1 MDFRFTEEQDAFRQD
16 VRDFAAAELEA
27 GAFEVSSKGLVA
39 AKSIP
44 FSKKMADRGWI
55 GFTWPESYG
64 GKNGG
69 YVNKM
74 IMLEEL
80 FRVQAP
86 IGYHFLADRQVGP
99 AIMKFGNDWQ
109 KSKFLPG
116 IISADEGM
124 MFCLLFSE
132 PGAGSDLAGVTTRAE
147 KDGDDYII
155 NGQKVWTSEAH
166 IADYGWMLARTDFDP
181 ALPGHRAC
189 SEFII
194 DMASPGITIRPII
207 NMAGDHSF
215 NEVFFDDVRIHKKHL
230 VGTENAGFK
239 QIMAQMDYERSG
251 IERIMQNYPI
261 YDRLLRYVLS
271 MDEVDRT
278 GEFYHWVRDS
288 MAQLEI
294 DFNGAKLLCYQV
306 AWSIDQGTI
315 PTSQAAL
322 CKAFCTQCEQ
332 RLNDVAMRIFG
343 PASRI
348 RDDVSWRPIDLDV
361 TGCYL
366 WAPSYTLQGGSV
378 EVLKNIVAQRGLGLP
393 RG

>member
-1 MDFRFTEEQDAFRQD
+1 MNFRFTKEQNAFRQE
-16 VRDFAAAELEA
+16 VRDFATAELEA
-27 GAFEVSSKGLVA
+27 GAFEVGSKGLVA
-39 AKSIP
+39 AKSIE
-44 FSKKMADRGWI
+44 FSRKMADRGWL
-55 GFTWPESYG
+55 GFTWPKSSG

-99 AIMKFGNDWQ
+99 AIIKFGNDWQ
-109 KSKFLPG
+109 KDTFLPG
-116 IISADEGM
+116 IIHAEEGM

-132 PGAGSDLAGVTTRAE
+132 PDAGSDLAGVTTRAE
-147 KDGDDYII
+147 KDGDHYII

-166 IADYGWMLARTDFDP
+166 IADYGWMLARTDFDFS
-181 ALPGHRAC
+181 LRGHRAC

-215 NEVFFDDVRIHKKHL
+215 NEVFFDDVRIHKKYL
-230 VGTENAGFK
+230 VGAENAGFK

-261 YDRLLRYVLS
+261 YDRLLRHVLA
-271 MDEVDRT
+271 MDEVDKA
-278 GEFYHWVRDS
+278 GEFYYWVRDS
-288 MAQLEI
+288 MAQIEI
-294 DFNGAKLLCYQV
+294 EFNVARLLCYQV

-315 PTSQAAL
+315 PSSQAAL

-332 RLNDVAMRIFG
+332 RLNDIAMRIFG
-343 PASRI
+343 PVSQI
-348 RDDVSWRPIDLDV
+348 RDDVSWRPIDVDV